1 MINVSAVGMINV
13 SAVGMRCLA
22 RVGLATL
29 CAVGVMIG
37 AGHSPAADALPN
49 ACPVDGCSVK
59 IIGVTR
65 SGDELQ
71 LTQEANYSPD
81 ISKNHIHVWWGDNF
95 TVEQVSNNAET
106 VHHVKQGEWHPTA
119 DYPSYITQSAASMKV
134 RGNSKTICV
143 SPADRNHDII
153 DVKVF
158 QCVDISNQL

>member
-1 MINVSAVGMINV
+1 MSMINAI
-13 SAVGMRCLA
+13 GMRCLMRA
-22 RVGLATL
+22 GLATL
-29 CAVGVMIG
+29 CAAGIAVGVEV
-37 AGHSPAADALPN
+37 SRAADMPN

-71 LTQEANYSPD
+71 LTLEANFSPD
-81 ISKNHIHVWWGDNF
+81 ISKNHIHVWWGDNY
-95 TVEQVSNNAET
+95 TVEQVSNDAET
-106 VHHVKQGEWHPTA
+106 VHHVKQGEWHPMA
-119 DYPSYITQSAASMKV
+119 DYPAYITQSSVSMKV